1 MGGRN
6 KMASDN
12 RNFFYFKTHPQ
23 MEIKQCICVEV
34 SEWGNE
40 TEYLLIYM
48 LLHSFG
54 RKRHNGEEIKE
65 TDGEKKVIGS
75 FY

>member
-1 MGGRN
+1 MGGTG
-6 KMASDN
+6 KGQV
-12 RNFFYFKTHPQ
+12 NFFSFKT
-23 MEIKQCICVEV
+23 KQCVCVGV

-48 LLHSFG
+48 LFHSFG
-54 RKRHNGEEIKE
+54 RKRHNGGEIKE

>member
-1 MGGRN
+1 MGGTG
-6 KMASDN
+6 KGQV
-12 RNFFYFKTHPQ
+12 NFFSFKTTP
-23 MEIKQCICVEV
+23 KWKLNGV

-48 LLHSFG
+48 LFHSFG